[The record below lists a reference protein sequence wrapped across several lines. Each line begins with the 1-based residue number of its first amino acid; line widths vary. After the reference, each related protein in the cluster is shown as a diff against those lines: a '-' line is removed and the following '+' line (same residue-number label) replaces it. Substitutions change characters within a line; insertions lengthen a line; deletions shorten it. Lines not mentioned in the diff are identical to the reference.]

1 MARFKLDLA
10 IPEPEPSGPSA
21 RSQILAS
28 TDTDPIDLSVIDLLI
43 LDFDD
48 TIIEPGAWDRTPDD
62 IRKSKVERIEQ
73 FFRNLLDNGKRVCIC
88 TSGSNAS
95 RFAASTSEL
104 IDRYDESRNL
114 TSYVPIFD
122 SFTLLEEPSIP
133 LEMYEP
139 GDTVHTGFSAK
150 NDRLNLILNLYHE
163 EAFKVS
169 HKIDFTLP
177 RRTLFVDDQQAIL
190 QNARIA
196 IGCHTRLA
204 KLNGSEDVVDL
215 FYRLSLNKPDFLFAG
230 LMDDE

>member
-1 MARFKLDLA
+1 MARFKLKLV
-10 IPEPEPSGPSA
+10 IPEPEPSGPSV
-21 RSQILAS
+21 RSQMLGAS
-28 TDTDPIDLSVIDLLI
+28 DRDPIDLSVIDLVI

-48 TIIEPGAWDRTPDD
+48 TITEPGAWDRMTDD
-62 IRKSKVERIEQ
+62 VRKSKVARIEQ
-73 FFRNLLDNGKRVCIC
+73 FFRNLLDSGKRVCIC
-88 TSGSNAS
+88 TSASNAS
-95 RFAASTSEL
+95 RFAESTSEL
-104 IDRYDESRNL
+104 IDRYDPSREIS
-114 TSYVPIFD
+114 SYVPIFD
-122 SFTLLEEPSIP
+122 ALTLLEDPSIP

-139 GDTVHTGFSAK
+139 GDMVHAGFSSK

-204 KLNGSEDVVDL
+204 RLSGSEDVVDL